1 MVIFNLLVYLF
12 INSQCHDINFDWIL
26 IRVPILICSAG
37 NNCINV
43 LFLSI
48 RYPSMWIL
56 PNFFD
61 FDFKIILL
69 IYLQLIW
76 QSQEKL

>member
-37 NNCINV
+37 NNYINV
-43 LFLSI
+43 LLKFWFFPLGTQACEFYQTSLTL
-48 RYPSMWIL
+48 IL
-56 PNFFD
+56 
-61 FDFKIILL
+61 K
-69 IYLQLIW
+69 
-76 QSQEKL
+76 